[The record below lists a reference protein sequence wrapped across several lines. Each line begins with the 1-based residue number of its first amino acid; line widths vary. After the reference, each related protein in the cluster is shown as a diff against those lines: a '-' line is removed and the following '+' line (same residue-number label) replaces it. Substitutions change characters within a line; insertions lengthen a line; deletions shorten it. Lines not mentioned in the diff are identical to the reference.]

1 MLITLS
7 TESLKGYGLNRVF
20 RFAKEAGFDGIDLAM
35 ENGHYDSLDVDY
47 IKELSNALSL
57 PIVAIQTPKATSK
70 TKVEEAIRMAKKLG
84 TRIIVI
90 QPPKLLDVKLAK
102 WLRSEIPKIRQ
113 KENISIALEN
123 ASSKTMF
130 GFIPEYAM
138 ASVGELKKFKHACL
152 DTSRAAEKKEDVIRI
167 YSALKKYLV
176 HIHLSNIYRNKPYA
190 PPETGSLPL
199 ESLLSKLKA
208 DKFKGAISIRVK
220 PKNYH
225 VGNEDKMME
234 SLKSSLKFCRK
245 YLEG

>member
-1 MLITLS
+1 MKILFHYPTRNRRDWFKETLATYYDMMSPECDFEFVITLDNDDS
-7 TESLKGYGLNRVF
+7 SMNDNAVREYLNSIKNLSYVYG
-20 RFAKEAGFDGIDLAM
+20 D
-35 ENGHYDSLDVDY
+35 
-47 IKELSNALSL
+47 
-57 PIVAIQTPKATSK
+57 SK
-70 TKVEEAIRMAKKLG
+70 TKIEAAIRMAKKLG

-123 ASSKTMF
+123 ASSKTML

-152 DTSRAAEKKEDVIRI
+152 DTSRAAEKKEDVICI